1 MNLNEDKSMA
11 KDDRELDDIQ
21 GTLRHLREEYWRGL
35 EEEAE
40 EGPAEVR
47 EVLVLRLGKERLGVD
62 PALAREVLRIPA
74 KLVPVPKAAEF
85 IRGIVNVRGEILAVT
100 DLRPFLGLPGRDIPA
115 NGRLIVVE
123 AGGICTALLAT
134 EVEGMHAFDREQVAP
149 LTEGAGNLPRDVFT
163 GQVRDADSILL
174 LLDLEEVFRRQE
186 FVIDRSQE

>member
-1 MNLNEDKSMA
+1 MA
-11 KDDRELDDIQ
+11 KDDKELDDIQ
-21 GTLRHLREEYWRGL
+21 RTLRHLREEYWRGL

-40 EGPAEVR
+40 GGPAEVR

-62 PALAREVLRIPA
+62 PALAREVLRVPA

-115 NGRLIVVE
+115 NARLVIVE

-134 EVEGMHAFDREQVAP
+134 EVEGMRTFDQEQVAP
-149 LTEGAGNLPRDVFT
+149 LTEGSGDLPREVFT
-163 GQVRDADSILL
+163 GQISAGDSLLL
-174 LLDLEEVFRRQE
+174 LLDLEAVFRRPE
-186 FVIDRSQE
+186 FVIDRRQE